1 MCFNLILHKSSHV
14 SCEMHLTG
22 TEAPS
27 QDAEQS
33 WKLYL
38 PLWSALV
45 SGKGRPADADAD
57 VSTWAQPTYDALT
70 TAVLDALRN
79 LDLDYQQEQS
89 MEAAGQAGKLAADVI
104 EVPGM
109 IMSHVYQ
116 ASCTSFLLRSRFFNI
131 MHQPQALHL

>member
-1 MCFNLILHKSSHV
+1 
-14 SCEMHLTG
+14 MHLTG
-22 TEAPS
+22 NEAPR

-57 VSTWAQPTYDALT
+57 VGTWAQPTYDALM

-104 EVPGM
+104 EVLQHD
-109 IMSHVYQ
+109 HV
-116 ASCTSFLLRSRFFNI
+116 ACLSGLLHIIS
-131 MHQPQALHL
+131 